1 MNAIGQQ
8 GQSPARFKIDP
19 QANSC
24 EPLMTN
30 RIFSIEIAAQS
41 TRMHHTLQRPM
52 IAILDFTVEQT
63 SALSI
68 IFGGG
73 AHSRSNRKGNLRR
86 CRDIDRPLKAAFTEN
101 SQSFYISP

>member
-1 MNAIGQQ
+1 MAYRMNAIGQQ

-68 IFGGG
+68 IFG
-73 AHSRSNRKGNLRR
+73 AALVP
-86 CRDIDRPLKAAFTEN
+86 DQTEKATFAEVE
-101 SQSFYISP
+101 I